1 MAGLNKR
8 IKLKYL
14 TGIRTRLTI
23 IILCVTI
30 IPLGLVGFWSYNTQ
44 KDIITRE
51 VTASHIELSNTLARG
66 IYENLEHTRKLLN
79 SVCELKFIQSLNP
92 EVSKDFFN
100 SLMRH
105 FSLFK
110 LMYLIDS
117 DRKILASTNPGVNLP
132 DDWLFSKAVKR
143 SYQGSLSEV
152 RTSFDGPP
160 TMTFESIIRS
170 PNLGINGVLI
180 TEVNLSS
187 INELLKEALKNSKS
201 QGLVFDEVGAVIAR
215 SDENAGVSD
224 VAFSEVVDSDIT
236 NLKIINGEP
245 YLLTAVSLKK
255 FDFYQ
260 APNWTIVL
268 QIPERIAFAAAYKF
282 RERMLSMLCLTALIS
297 IIIALILARG
307 FTVPIGKLVE
317 GASNISQ
324 GNYDKEMKATS
335 SDEIGELTQI
345 FDQMR
350 INIKN
355 TKAELDSKI
364 LQLST
369 LYDVGKAVTS
379 ELNFIKL
386 QNMIL
391 DIVAKFLRAEKG
403 SLMLIDDAEKTMT
416 IGVAIGLSDDITR
429 ETRVEVGDSVSGWAV
444 KHRKFLFVKN
454 VEEDENFLAIKKQN
468 IKSGTLMCAPLISRD
483 KIMGALNVS
492 KSTPGGFTDSDFELF
507 VNLANQVAIAIDNAR
522 LYRYAVTDEMTKL
535 YNHRYFQQRLDEEL
549 LRADRHE
556 DHISLLILDVDHFKH
571 FNDTYGHPEGDR
583 VLKAVARLIE
593 KSIREIDI
601 AARYGG
607 EEFVVICPEKT
618 GAGALVPAERIR
630 KAIEAYDFRINGVH
644 VPITVSVGA
653 ACYPDNATTKAELIK
668 KSDTALYYSKEN
680 GRNRSTLYNPIMV
693 EHKD

>member
-1 MAGLNKR
+1 MPGLNNKTK
-8 IKLKYL
+8 IKYF
-14 TGIRTRLTI
+14 TGIRTKLTI
-23 IILCVTI
+23 IILCVTL
-30 IPLGLVGFWSYNTQ
+30 IPLGLVGFWSYNAQ
-44 KDIITRE
+44 KEIITRE

-66 IYENLEHTRKLLN
+66 IYENLEYTRKLL
-79 SVCELKFIQSLNP
+79 SSICELKFIQALNP
-92 EVSKDFFN
+92 ESSKEFFN

-105 FSLFK
+105 LSLFK

-117 DRKILASTNPGVNLP
+117 DRKVLASTDPSVTLP
-132 DDWLFSKAVKR
+132 EDWLFSRAVKR

-160 TMTFESIIRS
+160 TMTFETIIRS

-180 TEVNLSS
+180 SEVNLSS
-187 INELLKEALKNSKS
+187 INALLKEALKNSKS

-224 VAFSEVVDSDIT
+224 VSLSEVVDSDIT
-236 NLKIINGEP
+236 NLKTINGEP

-268 QIPERIAFAAAYKF
+268 QVPERIAFAAAYKF
-282 RERMLSMLCLTALIS
+282 RERMLSIFGLTALVS
-297 IIIALILARG
+297 IIIAIFLARG

-324 GNYDKEMKATS
+324 GNYEKEMKPTS

-345 FDQMR
+345 FDEMR

-364 LQLST
+364 FQLST

-379 ELNFIKL
+379 ELNFVKL

-391 DIVAKFLRAEKG
+391 DMVAKFLKAEKG

-416 IGVAIGLSDDITR
+416 IGVAIGLSEEITR
-429 ETRVEVGDSVSGWAV
+429 DTRLEVGDSVAGWAV
-444 KHRKFLFVKN
+444 KNRRFLFVKD
-454 VEEDENFLAIKKQN
+454 VEKDQEFQSIKKTN
-468 IKSGTLMCAPLISRD
+468 IKAGTLMCAPLISKD

-492 KSTPGGFTDSDFELF
+492 KSTPGSFSDSDFELF

-583 VLKAVARLIE
+583 VLKTVARLIE

-607 EEFVVICPEKT
+607 EEFVVICPEK
-618 GAGALVPAERIR
+618 AGDPKTPALLA
-630 KAIEAYDFRINGVH
+630 
-644 VPITVSVGA
+644 VGWG
-653 ACYPDNATTKAELIK
+653 
-668 KSDTALYYSKEN
+668 S
-680 GRNRSTLYNPIMV
+680 R
-693 EHKD
+693 